1 MLSFTAAT
9 VTGAG
14 RGKGLGTPTINLNL
28 DQVPAALEEGIY
40 ACIANGQPAVMHYG
54 PRPVFRDST
63 TCEVHFLDA
72 APAKDLASLTVTV
85 VEKIR
90 DVQNFASVNALK
102 EQIEEDISRARV
114 LIENRKW

>member
-9 VTGAG
+9 TTGAG

-28 DQVPAALEEGIY
+28 EQIPAALGEGIY
-40 ACIANGQPAVMHYG
+40 ACIANDQPAVMHYG

-72 APAKDLASLTVTV
+72 EPAKGLASLTVTV

-90 DVQNFASVNALK
+90 DVRDFPSPDALK
-102 EQIEEDISRARV
+102 EQIEEDILCTREI
-114 LIENRKW
+114 LENGKW